1 MTERPSGAALVLTDT
16 GIWVRAIIGTPLL
29 AASLI
34 LLGRGQLA
42 GLLPLAFVLWF
53 AFDIVRKAMLLR
65 ILGAR
70 GVFAQGLLA
79 REFEPDGDSDWR
91 WAEYEFEFGGRRYEH
106 RVGSLMF
113 SPRSSYGT
121 VVGIL
126 FDPVDPSRAIV
137 RGRFDQAS

>member
-1 MTERPSGAALVLTDT
+1 MTDAGF
-16 GIWVRAIIGTPLL
+16 WVRVIVGTPLL

-42 GLLPLAFVLWF
+42 GLLPLVFVVWF
-53 AFDIVRKAMLLR
+53 AFAIVRKVMLLR

-91 WAEYEFEFGGRRYEH
+91 WAEYEFEFGGRRYSH
-106 RVGSLMF
+106 QVGSLMF

-126 FDPVDPSRAIV
+126 FDPVDPSRAV
-137 RGRFDQAS
+137 ARGRFDQAS

>member
-1 MTERPSGAALVLTDT
+1 MTERPSGAELVLTDS
-16 GIWVRAIIGTPLL
+16 GFWVRAIIGAPLV

-34 LLGRGQLA
+34 LLGRGQLV
-42 GLLPLAFVLWF
+42 GLLPLVFVVWF
-53 AFDIVRKAMLLR
+53 AFDIVRKVMLLR

-70 GVFAQGLLA
+70 GVSAQGLLA

-91 WAEYEFEFGGRRYEH
+91 WATYEFEFGGRRYEH
-106 RVGSLMF
+106 QVGSFMF
-113 SPRSSYGT
+113 SPRSSHGT

-126 FDPVDPSRAIV
+126 FDPVDPSRAVV

>member
-1 MTERPSGAALVLTDT
+1 MTERPSGAELLLTDS
-16 GIWVRAIIGTPLL
+16 GFWVRAIIGTPLL
-29 AASLI
+29 VASLI
-34 LLGRGQLA
+34 LLQRGQLF

-53 AFDIVRKAMLLR
+53 AFDIVRKVMLLR

-79 REFEPDGDSDWR
+79 RQSEPEGDSDW
-91 WAEYEFEFGGRRYEH
+91 WSGDYEFEFGGRRYEH
-106 RVGSLMF
+106 RVGSFMF
-113 SPRSSYGT
+113 SPRSSHGT

-126 FDPVDPSRAIV
+126 FDPVDPSRAVV

>member
-1 MTERPSGAALVLTDT
+1 MTERPSAAELVLTDS
-16 GIWVRAIIGTPLL
+16 GIWVRLIIGTPLF

-42 GLLPLAFVLWF
+42 GLLPLAFVVWF

-113 SPRSSYGT
+113 SPRSSHGT

-126 FDPVDPSRAIV
+126 FDPVDPSRAVV